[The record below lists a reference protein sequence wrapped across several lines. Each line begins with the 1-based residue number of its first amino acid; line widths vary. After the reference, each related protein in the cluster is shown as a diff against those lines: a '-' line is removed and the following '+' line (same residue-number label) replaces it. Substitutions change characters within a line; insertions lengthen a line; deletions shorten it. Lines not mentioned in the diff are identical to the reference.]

1 MVNFR
6 TTCISGGVFWGYETL
21 VDIDE
26 IETLEDIKNKTI
38 TNLKSDLNRLKLV
51 ELVNNVDPRVFHIH
65 STNLEDIFTREP
77 HFVIYVCNN
86 C

>member
-1 MVNFR
+1 MVNLR
-6 TTCISGGVFWGYETL
+6 KTCISGGVFWGYETL

-65 STNLEDIFTREP
+65 STNLGDIFTREP

>member
-1 MVNFR
+1 MVNLR
-6 TTCISGGVFWGYETL
+6 KTCISGGVFWGYETL

-26 IETLEDIKNKTI
+26 IDTLEDITNKTI
-38 TNLKSDLNRLKLV
+38 TNLKSDLNRLKLI

-65 STNLEDIFTREP
+65 SVKLGDILTSEP
-77 HFVIYVCNN
+77 QFVIYICNH

>member
-6 TTCISGGVFWGYETL
+6 KTCISGGVFWGYETF

-26 IETLEDIKNKTI
+26 IETLEDITNKTI
-38 TNLKSDLNRLKLV
+38 NNLKIDLNKLKLT

-65 STNLEDIFTREP
+65 SINLGDIFTGDPE
-77 HFVIYVCNN
+77 FIIYICNH

>member
-1 MVNFR
+1 MVNLR
-6 TTCISGGVFWGYETL
+6 KTCISGGVFWGYETF

-26 IETLEDIKNKTI
+26 IETLEDITNKTI
-38 TNLKSDLNRLKLV
+38 TNLKSDLNKLKLV

-65 STNLEDIFTREP
+65 STNLGDIFTSEP
-77 HFVIYVCNN
+77 QFVIYVCNH

>member
-1 MVNFR
+1 MVNLR
-6 TTCISGGVFWGYETL
+6 KTCISGGVFWGYETL

-51 ELVNNVDPRVFHIH
+51 ELVNIIDPRVFHIH
-65 STNLEDIFTREP
+65 STNLGDIFTSEP
-77 HFVIYVCNN
+77 HLVIYVCNN